1 LEFTKLKD
9 RDSLL
14 KLSKDDIQK
23 LIGVSANLWLN
34 IPRIEKLIEERS
46 RSCRDCGCPYEDKP
60 FDRGKYEGDNEPLL

>member
-60 FDRGKYEGDNEPLL
+60 FDLGKYEGDNEPLL